1 MSLTRLVNGFGLGG
15 RPAEAASRALAEQL
29 DPDLAVRLVNSFE
42 AQGSGWFWESDRAGR
57 IVYLSGKVAKLL
69 DEVEQPAVGRLLTEL
84 FEVNGELEGSERTL
98 NFHLNARTSFAG
110 FEVRSRGNGAER
122 IWTISGRPHIDE
134 MGQFR
139 GFVGHGADLTAER
152 RSDAE
157 IKRLALSD
165 SLTGLANRARMRTSL
180 DQIIMQLE
188 RNHRPAAL
196 FMLDLD
202 RFKAV
207 NDTLGHQTGDA
218 LLKVVAQR
226 LETCVADKGLVGRLG
241 GDEFQVIVSN
251 YGNRSDLE
259 DLAQRIISSLSQPYF
274 ISGSNISIGCSVG
287 IAVAPEDG
295 SDSEILIRNAD
306 LSLYDAKAEG
316 RGRHRFFRTELLRQA
331 QTRKILEDDL
341 RQALDRGELWI
352 AYQPVVST
360 LTKAVVG
367 YEALLRWNHPRLGAV
382 SPAEFIPIAEDS
394 SLIDPIGEWVL
405 RTACATAARWPRPVR
420 IAINVSPVQFARQAL
435 PAIVASAL
443 ANSGLA
449 SDRLELE
456 ITESIFL
463 NEDASTERM
472 LGSLKQM
479 GLRLVLDDF
488 GTGYSSLA
496 YLKKAPF
503 DKIKIDQ
510 SFVRGAA
517 LDPRNAA
524 IIRAVVA
531 IADTLKLETTAEG
544 VETQDEIELIARL
557 GCSHIQGFV
566 YGRPVSGDDVAASLA
581 NSAEATPVGLKTS
594 RLSRQKLL
602 RSTRLEVH
610 GRSHSARIRDISTK
624 GLMIDGYD
632 LPLSA
637 GQQLQ
642 VDIADNKLVP
652 AVVRWAKDGR
662 AGLEFVDPVDLSA
675 PASRA
680 RRM

>member
-1 MSLTRLVNGFGLGG
+1 MSLTSRLVGGFGRSG
-15 RPAEAASRALAEQL
+15 REGEPLSRNGAPL
-29 DPDLAVRLVNSFE
+29 DPELAVRLVSGFE
-42 AQGSGWFWESDRAGR
+42 AQSNGWFWETDRAGR
-57 IVYLSGKVAKLL
+57 LVYLSAKVAKSL
-69 DEVEQPAVGRLLTEL
+69 EQDAPVLGRLLTEV
-84 FEVNGELEGSERTL
+84 FEMTGEVEGSERTL
-98 NFHLNARTSFAG
+98 NFHLNARTSFSG
-110 FEVRSRGNGAER
+110 YEVRSRESDAER
-122 IWTISGRPHIDE
+122 IWMISGRPHIDSL
-134 MGQFR
+134 GQFR

-157 IKRLALSD
+157 IKRLAMSD
-165 SLTGLANRARMRTSL
+165 SLTGLANRARMRASL
-180 DQIIMQLE
+180 DQVIVQLQ
-188 RNHRPAAL
+188 RNHRPVAL

-207 NDTLGHQTGDA
+207 NDTLGHQTGDG

-226 LETCVADKGLVGRLG
+226 LESCVGDKGLVGRLG

-251 YGNRSDLE
+251 YRNRTELE

-274 ISGSNISIGCSVG
+274 ISGSNISIGCSIG
-287 IAVAPEDG
+287 IAVAPDDG
-295 SDSEILIRNAD
+295 TDSEILIRNAD

-360 LTKAVVG
+360 ADRSVVG

-394 SLIDPIGEWVL
+394 GLIEQIGEWVL
-405 RTACATAARWPRPVR
+405 RTACDAASKWPRPVR
-420 IAINVSPVQFARQAL
+420 VAVNVSPVQFARQAL

-449 SDRLELE
+449 PERLELE

-472 LGSLKQM
+472 LRSLKET

-510 SFVRGAA
+510 SFVKGAA
-517 LDPRNAA
+517 HDERNTA

-531 IADTLKLETTAEG
+531 IAETLRLETTAEG
-544 VETQDEIELIARL
+544 VETQDEVELIGRL

-566 YGRPVSGDDVAASLA
+566 YGRPVKSEDVAASLGQT
-581 NSAEATPVGLKTS
+581 AEARTVGLKTS
-594 RLSRQKLL
+594 RPPRQKLL
-602 RSTRLEVH
+602 RSTRLQLY
-610 GRSHSARIRDISTK
+610 GTTFPARIRDVSSN
-624 GLMIDGYD
+624 GLMIDGFD
-632 LPLSA
+632 PPLASGQELAIDIGDNVFVSA
-637 GQQLQ
+637 S
-642 VDIADNKLVP
+642 
-652 AVVRWAKDGR
+652 VRWAKEGR
-662 AGLEFVDPVDLSA
+662 AGLELADAVDLA
-675 PASRA
+675 GLIA
-680 RRM
+680 RVRR

>member
-1 MSLTRLVNGFGLGG
+1 MSLTSRLVGGFGRGG
-15 RPAEAASRALAEQL
+15 RGPDGDTRDGATPL
-29 DPDLAVRLVNSFE
+29 DPELAVRLVRGVE
-42 AQGSGWFWESDRAGR
+42 AQGNGWFWETDRTGR
-57 IVYLSGKVAKLL
+57 LVYLSTKVAKPL
-69 DEVEQPAVGRLLTEL
+69 EQGEPVLGRLLIEL
-84 FEVNGELEGSERTL
+84 FEMNGEIEASERTL

-110 FEVRSRGNGAER
+110 YEVRSRDGGSDR
-122 IWTISGRPHIDE
+122 IWTISGRPNIDSL
-134 MGQFR
+134 GQFR

-157 IKRLALSD
+157 IKRLAMSD
-165 SLTGLANRARMRTSL
+165 SLTGLANRARMRASL
-180 DQIIMQLE
+180 DQMILQLE
-188 RNHRPAAL
+188 RNHRPAGL

-226 LETCVADKGLVGRLG
+226 LESCVGDKGLVGRLG

-251 YGNRSDLE
+251 YRNKTELE
-259 DLAQRIISSLSQPYF
+259 ELAQRIISSLSQPYF
-274 ISGSNISIGCSVG
+274 ISGSNITIGCSIG
-287 IAVAPEDG
+287 IAVAPDDG
-295 SDSEILIRNAD
+295 TDSEILIRNAD

-352 AYQPVVST
+352 AYQPVVSM
-360 LTKAVVG
+360 LDESVVG
-367 YEALLRWNHPRLGAV
+367 YEALLRWDHPRLGAV

-394 SLIDPIGEWVL
+394 GLIDQVGEWVL
-405 RTACATAARWPRPVR
+405 RTACDAAAKWPRPVR
-420 IAINVSPVQFARQAL
+420 VAVNVSSVQFARQAL

-449 SDRLELE
+449 PERLELE

-472 LGSLKQM
+472 LRSLKQI

-510 SFVRGAA
+510 SFVKGAA
-517 LDPRNAA
+517 FDERNTA

-531 IADTLKLETTAEG
+531 IAETLRLETTAEG
-544 VETQDEIELIARL
+544 VETQDEIELIRRL

-566 YGRPVSGDDVAASLA
+566 YGRPVKSDDVAASLA
-581 NSAEATPVGLKTS
+581 QSAEARTVGLKIS
-594 RLSRQKLL
+594 RPPRQKLL
-602 RSTRLEVH
+602 RSTRIQIS
-610 GRSHSARIRDISTK
+610 GTTFPARIRDISSS
-624 GLMIDGYD
+624 GIMIDGFEP
-632 LPLSA
+632 PLSS
-637 GQQLQ
+637 GQELAI
-642 VDIADNKLVP
+642 DIGENGFAP
-652 AVVRWAKDGR
+652 AIVRWAKGGR
-662 AGLEFVDPVDLSA
+662 AGIELADTIDLA
-675 PASRA
+675 GLVARA
-680 RRM
+680 RRA